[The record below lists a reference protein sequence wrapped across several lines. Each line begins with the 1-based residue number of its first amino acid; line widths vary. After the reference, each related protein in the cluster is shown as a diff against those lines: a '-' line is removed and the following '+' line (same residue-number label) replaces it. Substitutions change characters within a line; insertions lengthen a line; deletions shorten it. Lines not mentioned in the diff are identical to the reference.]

1 MTKIKQIMIGV
12 LVTLFAVACNE
23 GIDPITP
30 MEPGPDETAPS
41 VTIKYPSEGT
51 KLQVPEAET
60 PIDIE
65 FEVTDDIEIGSISVK
80 VDDNEI
86 ANFSDF
92 KDYRRALKTIHYEN
106 VTNGQHT
113 LSVTATDL
121 EGKSTTKTVNFEKVS
136 PYTPKY
142 DGEMFYMPFDGN
154 YMELISFQS
163 PTVVGTPGF
172 AGEGVQGGNAY
183 KGASGSYLTFPADGL
198 KTNEF
203 SAVFWMKINA
213 VPDRAG
219 ILVMSPEDAAN
230 PDAQNVRTSGFR
242 FFREGNATRQVFKL
256 NVGSGASDI
265 WFDGGDAAAIDPS
278 ANNSWIH
285 FAFTIS
291 QNHATVY
298 INGQVVSE
306 GDFDG
311 IDWTGVDIISIMS
324 GAPRFTGWDHNSDL
338 SFMDELRLFNKALS
352 QDEIQNIFTAESGQ
366 APQYQAKYGEIF
378 YMPFDGNFTDL
389 VTGNEAT
396 VVGNPGFS
404 DNAVEGQAY
413 AGATDSYLTF
423 PGDRFQ
429 NEQLSATMWYNIN
442 PVPDRAGILIM
453 SPEDTE
459 NANYPDIQNLRT
471 SGFRFFRET
480 GANSNQRF
488 KLNVGTGDAE
498 VWFDGGE
505 NADVDP
511 TTGEWRFLAFT
522 ISADS
527 AKVYINGEV
536 VSEAKQAGIDWTG
549 ADLLSI
555 MSGTPRFTEWN
566 HFFDLSLLDELRIF
580 DKVLTQDQIQNMMN
594 DEQ

>member
-1 MTKIKQIMIGV
+1 
-12 LVTLFAVACNE
+12 
-23 GIDPITP
+23 
-30 MEPGPDETAPS
+30 
-41 VTIKYPSEGT
+41 
-51 KLQVPEAET
+51 
-60 PIDIE
+60 
-65 FEVTDDIEIGSISVK
+65 
-80 VDDNEI
+80 
-86 ANFSDF
+86 
-92 KDYRRALKTIHYEN
+92 
-106 VTNGQHT
+106 
-113 LSVTATDL
+113 
-121 EGKSTTKTVNFEKVS
+121 
-136 PYTPKY
+136 
-142 DGEMFYMPFDGN
+142 MPFDGSYN
-154 YMELISFQS
+154 ELISFEDA
-163 PTVVGTPGF
+163 TVVGNPGF
-172 AGEGVQGGNAY
+172 TDNAVEGKAYAGA
-183 KGASGSYLTFPADGL
+183 ADSYLTFPADGL

-203 SAVFWMKINA
+203 SAVFWMKVNA
-213 VPDRAG
+213 VSDRAG
-219 ILVMSPEDAAN
+219 ILVMSPEDVAN

-256 NVGSGASDI
+256 NVGSGDAET
-265 WFDGGDAAAIDPS
+265 WFDGGDAAAIDPTV
-278 ANNSWIH
+278 NNGWIH

-298 INGQVVSE
+298 INGQVVNE

-311 IDWTGVDIISIMS
+311 IDWTGVDLISIMS
-324 GAPRFTGWDHNSDL
+324 GAPRFTGWDHLSDQ
-338 SFMDELRLFNKALS
+338 SFMDELRLFNRVLS
-352 QDEIQNIFTAESGQ
+352 QDEIQNIITAESGQ
-366 APQYQAKYGEIF
+366 APQYQTKYGEIL
-378 YMPFDGNFTDL
+378 YMPFNGDFTDL

-413 AGATDSYLTF
+413 AGSTDSYLTF
-423 PGDRFQ
+423 PGERFQ

-459 NANYPDIQNLRT
+459 NANYPDVQNLRT
-471 SGFRFFRET
+471 MGFRFFRET

-536 VSEAKQAGIDWTG
+536 VSEGEQAGIDWTG
-549 ADLLSI
+549 ADLLTI
-555 MSGTPRFTEWN
+555 MSGAPRFTEWN
-566 HFFDLSLLDELRIF
+566 HLSDLSLLDELRIF
-580 DKVLTQDQIQNMMN
+580 DKVLTQQQIQNMMN